1 MRVHDLSGWV
11 VRKEHKLVKGG
22 GYHLD
27 LLVVALSILLNSLL
41 GIPWYVAST
50 ILSITHVRSL
60 NRESG
65 MHIIKGMFINP
76 LC

>member
-1 MRVHDLSGWV
+1 MACLVGT

-65 MHIIKGMFINP
+65 IKFHKGAVHESLVLI
-76 LC
+76 

>member
-1 MRVHDLSGWV
+1 MVV

-65 MHIIKGMFINP
+65 ISCFIKKLFMNP

>member
-1 MRVHDLSGWV
+1 MFEYASTQYMACLVGI

-65 MHIIKGMFINP
+65 RS
-76 LC
+76 

>member
-1 MRVHDLSGWV
+1 MACLVGT

-65 MHIIKGMFINP
+65 IS
-76 LC
+76 

>member
-1 MRVHDLSGWV
+1 MACLVVV

-60 NRESG
+60 NRETG
-65 MHIIKGMFINP
+65 MS
-76 LC
+76 